1 MKRIFT
7 NMKRIFTIVIIPTAV
22 SAIISFILQYTDT
35 LQDVLTLSRRGSKF
49 QIIPAIIAM
58 CLGIF
63 VSMIFNTK
71 KEKEEPDPI
80 DITSIVAVMLVS
92 IIMNS

>member
-35 LQDVLTLSRRGSKF
+35 LQDVFLIPGIISFLSGLLCLIF
-49 QIIPAIIAM
+49 IPDHTKDEDDNLFAWGFLA
-58 CLGIF
+58 LSV
-63 VSMIFNTK
+63 VSYT
-71 KEKEEPDPI
+71 
-80 DITSIVAVMLVS
+80 
-92 IIMNS
+92 MNF